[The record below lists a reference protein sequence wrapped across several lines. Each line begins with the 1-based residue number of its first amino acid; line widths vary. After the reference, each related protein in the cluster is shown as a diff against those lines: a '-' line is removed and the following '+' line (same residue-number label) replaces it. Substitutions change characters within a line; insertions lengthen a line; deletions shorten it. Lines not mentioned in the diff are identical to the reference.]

1 MQPKSHHTKTLKAM
15 TMALLAGLSS
25 AAHAGAE
32 SFAPGTAIPEFGQ
45 VAKVE
50 STLAIP
56 AGMKFKVA
64 FDMSKAADVGQVN
77 RQLDSLARFIN
88 MHVAA
93 GVKESDIEL
102 AMVVHGSAVGDLA
115 DDSFYAKQ
123 HNGAQNPNK
132 ALVKTL
138 VAHGVKFYI
147 CGQSAAYFDLHNVS
161 LLPGVDMALSAMTAH
176 AILAQQGFSQNP
188 F

>member
-1 MQPKSHHTKTLKAM
+1 MQPKSHHTKPLKVIS
-15 TMALLAGLSS
+15 MALLVGLSS

-115 DDSFYAKQ
+115 DDSFM
-123 HNGAQNPNK
+123 PSSTTER
-132 ALVKTL
+132 KTPI
-138 VAHGVKFYI
+138 K
-147 CGQSAAYFDLHNVS
+147 
-161 LLPGVDMALSAMTAH
+161 P
-176 AILAQQGFSQNP
+176 
-188 F
+188 